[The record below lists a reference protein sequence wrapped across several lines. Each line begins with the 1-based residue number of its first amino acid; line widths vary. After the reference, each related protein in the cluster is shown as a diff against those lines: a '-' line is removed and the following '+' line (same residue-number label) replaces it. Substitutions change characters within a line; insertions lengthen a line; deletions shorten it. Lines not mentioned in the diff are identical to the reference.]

1 MVPGTV
7 ARCRESLQRS
17 LRALRNAENLILN
30 SADEALI
37 AYELRNALDEIGRII
52 GVVRSEDILDSI
64 FSRFCIGK

>member
-1 MVPGTV
+1 MVLGTV
-7 ARCRESLQRS
+7 ARCRESFQRS